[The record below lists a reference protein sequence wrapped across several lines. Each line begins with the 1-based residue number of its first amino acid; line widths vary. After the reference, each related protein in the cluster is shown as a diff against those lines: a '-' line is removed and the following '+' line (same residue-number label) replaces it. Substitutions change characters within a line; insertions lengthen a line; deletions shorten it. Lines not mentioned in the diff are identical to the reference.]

1 MTVRTVSE
9 FMTRDV
15 VAVSPETAL
24 DTVAATLTRH
34 RISGAPVVDAT
45 GKAVGVISLA
55 DIVNPDREGTTSK
68 GFPIVYYIEHGM
80 ATPSI
85 EGADFRDGR
94 AEDVMTPLPFTIES
108 SATIVEASAVMVEQR
123 IHRLLVVEGGALV
136 GIVST
141 LDLLRGF
148 VEDEAPPSTS

>member
-24 DTVAATLTRH
+24 DTVAATLTKH
-34 RISGAPVVDAT
+34 RISGAPVVDAQ
-45 GKAVGVISLA
+45 GKAVGVVSLA
-55 DIVNPDREGTTSK
+55 DIVDPERHSSESK
-68 GFPIVYYIEHGM
+68 GFPIVYYIEDGM

-85 EGADFRDGR
+85 EGAEFRKGR
-94 AEDVMTPLPFTIES
+94 AEDVMTPLPFTIEA
-108 SATIVEASAVMVEQR
+108 SAPITEAAAVMVENR
-123 IHRLLVVEGGALV
+123 IHRLLVVESDALV

-148 VEDEAPPSTS
+148 VDANA